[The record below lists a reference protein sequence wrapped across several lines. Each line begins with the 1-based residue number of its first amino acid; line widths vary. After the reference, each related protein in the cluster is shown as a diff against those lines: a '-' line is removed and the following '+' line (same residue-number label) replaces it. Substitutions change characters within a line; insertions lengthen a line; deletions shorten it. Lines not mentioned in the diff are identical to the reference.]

1 MQPQPLLGN
10 DSNLIIDEY
19 IKTRIEDMIIDL
31 RALRLQLNLI
41 QQISETNLNL
51 ILRMISQLEDM

>member
-10 DSNLIIDEY
+10 DSNLIIDDY